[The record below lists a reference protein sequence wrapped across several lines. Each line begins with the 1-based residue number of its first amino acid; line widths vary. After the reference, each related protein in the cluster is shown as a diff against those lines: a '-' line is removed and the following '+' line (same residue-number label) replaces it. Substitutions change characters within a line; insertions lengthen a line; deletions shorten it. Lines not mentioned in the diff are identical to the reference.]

1 MAAETEKWHEKLAD
15 KITAVAGSWTFI
27 ISFIFVL
34 FLWIFINVKI
44 LADGDAFDPY
54 PFTLLNLFL
63 SLIAAL
69 QAPII
74 LMSQNRAAKKDTLRG
89 MNDYKTDVKSEL
101 ILEVLHEEII
111 EIIKNQKKII
121 DYIKEKDN
129 IEGDVKNENINSK

>member
-1 MAAETEKWHEKLAD
+1 MVRNLIKNSRKLEEEDEQQLIELLFDETVAVDVDKMAAETEKWHEKLAD

-63 SLIAAL
+63 SLVAAL

-89 MNDYKTDVKSEL
+89 MND
-101 ILEVLHEEII
+101 
-111 EIIKNQKKII
+111 
-121 DYIKEKDN
+121 
-129 IEGDVKNENINSK
+129 